1 MILDNGVKLTD
12 EAIDMLRT
20 MQEDNNSTIESLIE
34 GVENIE
40 EMVANPE
47 SDPNSDERILMIQQ
61 LHGVRELLRQ
71 LKVIPGYAYE

>member
-61 LHGVRELLRQ
+61 LHGIRKLLRR

>member
-61 LHGVRELLRQ
+61 LHGVRKLC
-71 LKVIPGYAYE
+71 

>member
-47 SDPNSDERILMIQQ
+47 SDPNSDERIL
-61 LHGVRELLRQ
+61 
-71 LKVIPGYAYE
+71 P

>member
-61 LHGVRELLRQ
+61 LHGVSLH
-71 LKVIPGYAYE
+71 YS

>member
-1 MILDNGVKLTD
+1 MILNNGVKLTD

-61 LHGVRELLRQ
+61 LHGVRKLLRQ
-71 LKVIPGYAYE
+71 LNLNNS

>member
-61 LHGVRELLRQ
+61 LHGVRN
-71 LKVIPGYAYE
+71 Y